1 VKQAVREARE
11 AGIRVIMITGDHPK
25 TAKIIAGRIGM
36 DQSGEVITGAMMD
49 DMSTEELAEKI
60 LVTSIFARVSP
71 ENKLQ
76 IVHALN
82 ADHEV
87 TAMTGDGVNDAPALN
102 GADIGIAMGIRGTE
116 VAKEASDMILTD
128 DRFSTIVDA
137 VREGRVIFDNIEKFI
152 YFLFSCNFIEIMVIF
167 AAIVLRVPMPILALQ
182 ILWLNLVVDVL
193 PAMSLAWEP
202 GEPGVMKRKPRD
214 PQKAIVTRSFLI
226 KVLGNGALIG
236 LGTFA
241 AFVISLWSGMDETI
255 ARTIAFST
263 LAFGQLLHIFNVR
276 EKESFGFDRSLLKN
290 PFLLLSLALS
300 AVLQLLVIYLPFFNR
315 VMETASLNA
324 RHWLFVLAGSCIPLA
339 LIQLWRI
346 VGSRR
351 KTV

>member
-1 VKQAVREARE
+1 
-11 AGIRVIMITGDHPK
+11 
-25 TAKIIAGRIGM
+25 
-36 DQSGEVITGAMMD
+36 
-49 DMSTEELAEKI
+49 
-60 LVTSIFARVSP
+60 
-71 ENKLQ
+71 
-76 IVHALN
+76 
-82 ADHEV
+82 
-87 TAMTGDGVNDAPALN
+87 
-102 GADIGIAMGIRGTE
+102 
-116 VAKEASDMILTD
+116 
-128 DRFSTIVDA
+128 
-137 VREGRVIFDNIEKFI
+137 VIFDNIEKFI

-214 PQKAIVTRSFLI
+214 PQKGIVTRSFLI

-241 AFVISLWSGMDETI
+241 AFVISLWLGMDETV

-276 EKESFGFDRSLLKN
+276 EKESFSFDKSLLKN
-290 PFLLLSLALS
+290 PFLLMSLVLST
-300 AVLQLLVIYLPFFNR
+300 VLQLLVIYLPFFNR
-315 VMETASLNA
+315 VMETAPLNA
-324 RHWLFVLAGSCIPLA
+324 VHWLFVLAGSCIPLA

-346 VGSRR
+346 LGSRR